1 MARPVY
7 SARLGLLAGVF
18 GAAQTFVVG
27 VAGSVVVVKWVSTSV
42 GITTGGYTTGVYDL
56 VTGAF
61 VLQDSFGGLTGEP
74 TTYEHSQL
82 HIVLYE
88 GDTLMALAT
97 SVTADFYAGGYLLA
111 LP

>member
-1 MARPVY
+1 VSRPVY
-7 SARLGLLAGVF
+7 SERLGLRPAVF
-18 GAAQTFVVG
+18 GPAVPFVVG
-27 VAGSVVVVKWVSTSV
+27 LAGSVVVVKWVSMSV
-42 GITTGGYTTGVYDL
+42 GITTGGYTVGVYDL

-61 VLQDSFGGLTGEP
+61 VLQDSDSSLTGPP

-82 HIVLYE
+82 HVVLYE

-97 SVTADFYAGGYLLA
+97 SCTADFYAGGFVLA